1 MNKKVF
7 AIVLAVFSLGLVIGG
22 GYATTQGRQ
31 ATNDVRDRIVA
42 QNIITSEDADIPNVL
57 VDSADT
63 AIAQA
68 DVIGVHADES
78 VKEMLG
84 ESLQYAEI
92 PHTNPDGS
100 PLDPASPE
108 FQARSLLQSAAGL
121 RSALYGT
128 AAAFELARLV
138 TYLGLFFVVS
148 GLFGLYGALVLR
160 RS

>member
-7 AIVLAVFSLGLVIGG
+7 SVVLALFSLGLILGG
-22 GYATTQGRQ
+22 GYATSQGRQ
-31 ATNDVRDRIVA
+31 ATNDVRDRIVS
-42 QNIITSEDADIPNVL
+42 QNIITSEDAAIPGVL

-68 DVIGVHADES
+68 DVIGVHADAA

-92 PHTNPDGS
+92 PHENATEDQ
-100 PLDPASPE
+100 LA
-108 FQARSLLQSAAGL
+108 ARGLLQSAAGL

-138 TYLGLFFVVS
+138 TYLGLFFVAT
-148 GLFGLYGALVLR
+148 GLVGLYGALVLR